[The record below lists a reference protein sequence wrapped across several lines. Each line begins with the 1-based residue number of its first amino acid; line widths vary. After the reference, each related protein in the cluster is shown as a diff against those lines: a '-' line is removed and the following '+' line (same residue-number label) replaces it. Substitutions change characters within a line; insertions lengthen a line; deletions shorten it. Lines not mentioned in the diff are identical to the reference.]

1 MLGLCEFSSS
11 TATPLNISPDD
22 DLSSA
27 FGATAY
33 TAGITG
39 VVTHLDVSMQV
50 AILGLSLYL
59 LGIAFAPIITPH
71 LSERFGRQAVYLV
84 SFPIFGLFV
93 LGASFSN
100 SFAAVAVCRFFAG
113 FFGGPSLV

>member
-1 MLGLCEFSSS
+1 MS
-11 TATPLNISPDD
+11 N
-22 DLSSA
+22 LSYRA

-33 TAGITG
+33 TPGISG
-39 VVTHLDVSMQV
+39 VVMHLNVKMQV

-71 LSERFGRQAVYLV
+71 LSQRFGRQAVYL
-84 SFPIFGLFV
+84 SPLPILCHFFV
-93 LGASFSN
+93 GGYFSH
-100 SFAAVAVCRFFAG
+100 SFAALAVCRFFAG